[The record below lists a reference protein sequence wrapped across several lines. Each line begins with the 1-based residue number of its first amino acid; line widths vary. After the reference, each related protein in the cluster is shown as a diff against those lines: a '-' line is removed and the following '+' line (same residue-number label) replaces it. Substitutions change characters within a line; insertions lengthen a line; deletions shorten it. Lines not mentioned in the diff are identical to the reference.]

1 MDRRIDR
8 YQQVEILAAGPIKQV
23 VLLYEG
29 ALSALRQAER
39 ALRAGDIQARVY
51 HLNKAMAIISE
62 LQASLKLDQGQEI
75 ARNLARLYAY
85 MQERLLAAN
94 IEQSLEKIAEV
105 IKLLDLL
112 RGAWAE
118 LARQESETPQSRP

>member
-8 YQQVEILAAGPIKQV
+8 YRQIEILAAGPIKQV

-29 ALSALRQAER
+29 ALSALRQAEG

-51 HLNKAMAIISE
+51 HLNKAAAIISE
-62 LQASLKLDQGQEI
+62 LQASLNLDQGQEI

-94 IEQSLEKIAEV
+94 AEQSVEKIAEV

-112 RGAWAE
+112 RSAWAE
-118 LARQESETPQSRP
+118 LARQESATP